1 LYTELHCDKN
11 LQHLSPR
18 FLFNSSNTNFSFES
32 NRSRLLV
39 TCSKANLYQIK
50 AYQIILFDETWT
62 DFVPLDDENDIDSQ
76 NTCKYIIISD
86 ACQQEAY
93 VRMNESKE
101 KLIQIIDKQIKT
113 RVDTLSIDNV
123 KRVLNS
129 QVVETTNNN
138 TLNTEYNNTR
148 LVNVK
153 LSIILNSQD
162 F

>member
-1 LYTELHCDKN
+1 
-11 LQHLSPR
+11 
-18 FLFNSSNTNFSFES
+18 
-32 NRSRLLV
+32 
-39 TCSKANLYQIK
+39 
-50 AYQIILFDETWT
+50 
-62 DFVPLDDENDIDSQ
+62 
-76 NTCKYIIISD
+76 
-86 ACQQEAY
+86 